1 MSGGS
6 HVAHDSLKPAGRTC
20 EHAGDAKPAV
30 AAGKPISW
38 PLRGFPAGAAA
49 FFLLSYAYVWLR
61 LEPSV
66 QYCCSGVPFFLSRS
80 FFREFL
86 GYPGGLL
93 EYGAAFLAQLD
104 YYDWLGGLVF
114 VALGCLLFL
123 EARAVFSRF
132 SGLAPLTGGFAPVFL
147 LLWLWG
153 LQDGQALAAG
163 LGVALA
169 LGLAIG
175 YMRLPWQSAW
185 LRSAACWLFSGLA
198 GCVAGLWPC
207 VLFLALGCGYE
218 FAARRAWKAG
228 LACLLPAVA
237 ALLAMIGLAGP
248 PATRI
253 LNPWETQAP
262 LWLIA
267 ALFLCIPLTALVL
280 AVLPKPAPASKETAG
295 ARHKAPAPIPL
306 GRQLDRPAAKRALG
320 AGFFLAG
327 WAAVWFGHSGPH
339 RAFERIEYYAGRKE
353 FDKVLAV
360 AAPLRALDLSSE
372 VYLRLALYHAGRLSQ
387 DLFSYTNQI
396 AWELLPGVT
405 PRLGALRPQCE
416 TLLELGQ
423 VNEAEHLA
431 HEALEREGNRPDLL
445 RLLAQINILEDRPQA
460 ARVFLNLLAQAP
472 FQRAWASACLRGLDN
487 DPRLSDDKA
496 LALIRSRMVTT
507 DMPHNYVPEEAF
519 FKQLLDA
526 NPRNQMAFEYLLAQ
540 YLLTRDLDGL
550 VRQLG
555 RLDNFGY
562 TAIPRHVEEALLIY
576 QRLKGTPLDLHG
588 RRIRPET
595 VQRFAEFAEAFDR
608 ARKNPEDRPAVERNF
623 GNTFWFYFYTG
634 PRRSQ

>member
-1 MSGGS
+1 MRRPTDTKNS
-6 HVAHDSLKPAGRTC
+6 P
-20 EHAGDAKPAV
+20 
-30 AAGKPISW
+30 KPISW
-38 PLRGFPAGAAA
+38 PLRSFPAGAAA
-49 FFLLSYAYVWLR
+49 SFLLGYAYVLLR

-114 VALGCLLFL
+114 VALGCLLLL

-185 LRSAACWLFSGLA
+185 LRSAACWLLSGLA

-218 FAARRAWKAG
+218 FAARRAWKPG
-228 LACLLPAVA
+228 LACLLPAMTA
-237 ALLAMIGLAGP
+237 PLAVIGLAGL

-253 LNPWETQAP
+253 LNPWGTKAP

-267 ALFLCIPLTALVL
+267 ALFLCVPLTALVL
-280 AVLPKPAPASKETAG
+280 AVLPKPAPVPKETAG
-295 ARHKAPAPIPL
+295 ARHKAPAPVPL
-306 GRQLDRPAAKRALG
+306 GRRLRNPVVKRAFA

-327 WAAVWFGHSGPH
+327 WAAVWFAHSGSQ
-339 RAFERIEYYAGRKE
+339 RAFAQIEYYAGRKE

-360 AAPLRALDLSSE
+360 AAPLPVLNPASE
-372 VYLRLALYHAGRLSQ
+372 VRLQLALYHAGRLLQ
-387 DLFSYTNQI
+387 DLFAYSNQA
-396 AWELLPGVT
+396 AWQLLPGL
-405 PRLGALRPQCE
+405 RLGSGACRAQCE

-423 VNEAEHLA
+423 VNDAEHLA
-431 HEALEREGNRPDLL
+431 HEALEIEGNRPDLL
-445 RLLAQINILEDRPQA
+445 RLLARINILKNRPQA
-460 ARVFLNLLAQAP
+460 ARVFLNLLAEAP
-472 FQRAWASACLRGLDN
+472 FQGTWAAACLRDLDN
-487 DPRLSDDKA
+487 GPRSPDDKA

-507 DMPHNYVPEEAF
+507 DLPHDGVPTESLLQ
-519 FKQLLDA
+519 QLLHSV
-526 NPRNQMAFEYLLAQ
+526 PPNQMAFEYLLAH
-540 YLLTRDLDGL
+540 YLVTRDVDRLAK
-550 VRQLG
+550 QLG
-555 RLDNFGY
+555 RLDDFGY
-562 TAIPRHVEEALLIY
+562 TTIPRHIEEAVLLC
-576 QRLKGTPLDLHG
+576 QRLNSVRVDLHG
-588 RRIRPET
+588 RQIRPET
-595 VQRFAEFAEAFDR
+595 VQRFGEFTEALNR
-608 ARKNPEDRPAVERNF
+608 ARNNPNDRPALAHNF
-623 GNTFWFYFYTG
+623 GDTFWFYFYT
-634 PRRSQ
+634 RVIRSQ